1 MKRSTIAE
9 RPANALDAYLLR
21 RHGQVLVAPGAAAG
35 EPDPWTARGLVA
47 LEADLVQRGH
57 VLTKPL
63 RDALGRLRPAD
74 LAEAGT
80 RLLAGIDALLGT
92 DRRHRPLFRRFP
104 EGVPSHAHA
113 DYSALIRGHLLCQ
126 ADQLCLLCERS
137 SLEAGIGAL
146 APCAHLVCGDCYQDL
161 ADDGAPHCPLCRTP
175 LDDCGRLDPDT
186 RAARKAARGLTPDRP
201 LVPLRLADATNP
213 AALTGAALAALLA
226 RRTPL
231 GPQDREDLALL
242 LDRAPADPDGWLPA
256 AIPVRETRAT
266 VLAALLRRDPER
278 TRPLLADHLTT
289 ATDVLRLLWA
299 WSGVEPDLLPETA
312 RGLRLRNLPRPLRRD
327 LLAVLDALPAG
338 TLAED
343 LRRHRAA
350 WLRAGELLH
359 PYEHRARFPYAAA
372 AFAVLRQTDLDRHG
386 LGPELRE
393 APAPLRVRETPGSHP
408 RLTVETFAARVEH
421 ALARGE
427 LSTAVRLLS
436 RRPGDLVRR
445 LHHLLR
451 VHAAW
456 RPGEPLPV
464 DLAEALPA
472 ALRAVAPGP
481 LLGAYGRLRGP
492 RRTGERR
499 LYFPRGR
506 VAAAQTRRDW
516 GTAVPDAL
524 AAPVCALI
532 EAELLRRAGRS
543 ADDTGRHQV
552 AVLDAGLADLV
563 VPFAERASARTL
575 VAVPR
580 GSVQRLPD
588 GQHLRLFVHW
598 MQRPQQR
605 VDLDL
610 SVAFYDEE
618 WRFTGLCDYT
628 RLVAGPR
635 AAVHSGDF
643 TTAPPPHGATEFVD
657 LDLRALGGTGARYA
671 VVVVFSYNDIPFED
685 LTDAFAGFMAL
696 TPSEA
701 ARRRTGSFHPRSVR
715 QRLDLAGD
723 ARICVPMIVDLG
735 TRAYTWTDLNVGAA
749 AGFQNLHRHRDRI
762 GALASSVLT
771 HFAPGTRA
779 TLWDLAAAAAAA
791 GGDEVWVRDR
801 DGRGLDRYHRGADE
815 PVADFAERVRGR
827 HASDHRTERPA
838 DDTARLIAERLAG
851 ARAFAALVHADV
863 PVPAGVEGMLYRL
876 YPGRLDAAADTLE
889 RITAGELTARFAP
902 DALSPDVPS
911 PDEAPPDEG
920 VPNGRVPNGRSS
932 NDPSPNG

>member
-1 MKRSTIAE
+1 MNRSKVAE
-9 RPANALDAYLLR
+9 GPGNALDAYLLR
-21 RHGQVLVAPGAAAG
+21 RHGQVLVAPGAAPG

-80 RLLAGIDALLGT
+80 RLLAGIDALLGA
-92 DRRHRPLFRRFP
+92 DRRHQPLFRRFP
-104 EGVPSHAHA
+104 EGVPAHAHA
-113 DYSALIRGHLLCQ
+113 DYSAAVRGHLLCQ

-146 APCAHLVCGDCYQDL
+146 APCAHLLCGECYQEL
-161 ADDGAPHCPLCRTP
+161 VDGGEPRCPLCRTP
-175 LDDCGRLDPDT
+175 LDDPGRLDPDT
-186 RAARKAARGLTPDRP
+186 RAARKAARDLGPGRTLK
-201 LVPLRLADATNP
+201 PLRLAEAADPDA
-213 AALTGAALAALLA
+213 LIGAALAALLA

-231 GPQDREDLALL
+231 GPQDREDLAHL
-242 LDRAPADPDGWLPA
+242 LDRAPADPTGWLPA

-278 TRPLLADHLTT
+278 TRPLLAEHLTT

-299 WSGVEPDLLPETA
+299 WSGAEPDLLPETA
-312 RGLRLRNLPRPLRRD
+312 RGLRLRNLPRPLRRE
-327 LLAVLDALPAG
+327 LLAVLDAFPVG

-359 PYEHRARFPYAAA
+359 PYEHRTRFPYAAA
-372 AFAVLRQTDLDRHG
+372 AFAVLRQSDLDLHG

-393 APAPLRVRETPGSHP
+393 APAPLRVRETPGGHT
-408 RLTVETFAARVEH
+408 RLTVETSAARVER
-421 ALARGE
+421 ALAQGD
-427 LSTAVRLLS
+427 LSTAVRLLA
-436 RRPGDLVRR
+436 RRPGELVRR

-451 VHAAW
+451 VHAAG
-456 RPGEPLPV
+456 RPGAPLPA
-464 DLAEALPA
+464 DLAEVLPA

-481 LLGAYGRLRGP
+481 LLGAYGRLRAP
-492 RRTGERR
+492 RRIGEQR

-506 VAAAQTRRDW
+506 VAAAHTRHDW
-516 GTAVPDAL
+516 GKPVPAGL
-524 AAPVCALI
+524 SAPVCALI

-543 ADDTGRHQV
+543 AREGGRYDV

-563 VPFAERASARTL
+563 VPFAERAAAKTL

-580 GSVQRLPD
+580 GSVQRLPA
-588 GQHLRLFVHW
+588 GQYLRLFVHW
-598 MQRPQQR
+598 MQRAHQR

-618 WRFTGLCDYT
+618 WHFTGLCDYT
-628 RLVAGPR
+628 RLVTGAR

-657 LDLRALGGTGARYA
+657 LDLRSLGVARARYA
-671 VVVVFSYNDIPFED
+671 VAVVFSYNDVPFED
-685 LTDAFAGFMAL
+685 LTEAFAGFMSL
-696 TPSEA
+696 KPSEA
-701 ARRRTGSFHPRSVR
+701 ARQRTGSFHPRSVR
-715 QRLDLAGD
+715 QRLDLAGN
-723 ARICVPMIVDLG
+723 ARICLPMIVDLQ
-735 TRAYTWTDLNVGAA
+735 TRTYTWTDLNLSSTS
-749 AGFQNLHRHRDRI
+749 GFQNLHRHRDRI
-762 GALASSVLT
+762 GALAESVLT

-779 TLWDLAAAAAAA
+779 TLWDLGSAAAAA
-791 GGDEVWVRDR
+791 GSDEVWVRDR
-801 DGRGLDRYHRGADE
+801 DGERLDRYRRGADE

-827 HASDHRTERPA
+827 YASDHRTEQRA
-838 DDTARLIAERLAG
+838 DDTARLIAERLTG
-851 ARAFAALVHADV
+851 VRAFTALVHADV
-863 PVPAGVEGMLYRL
+863 PAPARAEGTLYRL
-876 YPGRLDAAADTLE
+876 YPGRLDAAPDALE

-902 DALSPDVPS
+902 DGTSP
-911 PDEAPPDEG
+911 
-920 VPNGRVPNGRSS
+920 
-932 NDPSPNG
+932 NDPATNGPATNG